1 MATPSWLP
9 SRHRCNTPRSS
20 RERRSTRSTTGQTR
34 QLERLRGNPITDPV
48 FKTASFLGDFSGIW
62 HLIGVGRAIIDPSVL
77 RQSVAMSA
85 LIGAESL
92 IVNQGL
98 KRLFHRTRP
107 TESGD
112 PRFPRSTPVD
122 IELSQR
128 PRVGRVLRCG
138 HPDHGDRSSLA
149 PVWYSTAVIV
159 AVSRAYV
166 RIHHPSDVVGGAA
179 VGAVL
184 GVVGSRVFTRRACSD
199 QWLRSVKI
207 SR

>member
-1 MATPSWLP
+1 VSAVESFDDWADA
-9 SRHRCNTPRSS
+9 
-20 RERRSTRSTTGQTR
+20 
-34 QLERLRGNPITDPV
+34 QLERLRGNVIADSV
-48 FKTASFLGDFSGIW
+48 FKSASFLGDFSGIW
-62 HLIGVGRAIIDPSVL
+62 HLIGVGRAIVDPSVL

-85 LIGAESL
+85 LIGVESL

-112 PRFPRSTPVD
+112 PRYPVRHPSTSSFPSGHASAAFFAASILTTAT
-122 IELSQR
+122 
-128 PRVGRVLRCG
+128 GR
-138 HPDHGDRSSLA
+138 SLA

-179 VGAVL
+179 VGAAL
-184 GVVGSRVFTRRACSD
+184 GVVGSKVFTA
-199 QWLRSVKI
+199 WVL
-207 SR
+207 